1 MKVEYI
7 DHMGSDL
14 SVVNAARCSFAK
26 QHDEFDD
33 NKDTKLINY
42 LARHGHWC
50 YDDITEILTTSGWKF
65 FKDLQEDDLVAEVN
79 YTNEPFTFN
88 WVKPLKYHKSWYE
101 GDMYLCEGN
110 TINYCVTPNHKMLV
124 QQRRSKGYKNWEITT
139 SDLVYGKDF
148 RVATTAKLNQTGEGT
163 YSLGCLY
170 GFLLADGFLIGNK
183 IGVRLKK
190 ERKIQYL
197 EQLLLTLNI
206 EYSKTSN
213 ANNVTVFKFYHQL
226 SSKLDSVT
234 NKKLDVDY
242 IQDSSEYLTGI
253 YEGYMQGDG
262 STKHSQYTYS
272 SSSYNLF
279 NDIALLSTVVGHQV
293 GKVRE
298 RHLDNPN
305 HNINYLGTV
314 SSRKLATTRQA
325 LQTTVPYKGNVYC
338 VTVPS
343 GMVLVR
349 RKGKQLVCG
358 NTPFAH
364 AFVTM
369 RFKAPIAVHAQCGK
383 HQIGF
388 SMNTVSRRY
397 VSDTPELFLPEF
409 RTKPEGS
416 IKQGSGAL
424 HPDNLI
430 IQHDYFEMCTSAI
443 ELYEQMIL
451 DGVAPEQARFVLP
464 QGVYTEWVWSGSL
477 QAWARFYNQRSD
489 THAQQ
494 EIQELA
500 NMVNDITKNLFPVS
514 WVALTKDTK

>member
-26 QHDEFDD
+26 QHDKFDD
-33 NKDTKLINY
+33 TNDTKLINY
-42 LARHGHWC
+42 LAKHGHF
-50 YDDITEILTTSGWKF
+50 T
-65 FKDLQEDDLVAEVN
+65 
-79 YTNEPFTFN
+79 PFT
-88 WVKPLKYHKSWYE
+88 
-101 GDMYLCEGN
+101 
-110 TINYCVTPNHKMLV
+110 
-124 QQRRSKGYKNWEITT
+124 
-139 SDLVYGKDF
+139 
-148 RVATTAKLNQTGEGT
+148 
-163 YSLGCLY
+163 
-170 GFLLADGFLIGNK
+170 
-183 IGVRLKK
+183 
-190 ERKIQYL
+190 
-197 EQLLLTLNI
+197 
-206 EYSKTSN
+206 
-213 ANNVTVFKFYHQL
+213 
-226 SSKLDSVT
+226 
-234 NKKLDVDY
+234 
-242 IQDSSEYLTGI
+242 
-253 YEGYMQGDG
+253 
-262 STKHSQYTYS
+262 
-272 SSSYNLF
+272 
-279 NDIALLSTVVGHQV
+279 
-293 GKVRE
+293 
-298 RHLDNPN
+298 
-305 HNINYLGTV
+305 
-314 SSRKLATTRQA
+314 
-325 LQTTVPYKGNVYC
+325 
-338 VTVPS
+338 
-343 GMVLVR
+343 
-349 RKGKQLVCG
+349 
-358 NTPFAH
+358 H

-424 HPDNLI
+424 HTDNLN
-430 IQHDYFEMCTSAI
+430 IQHDYFQMCTSAI

-500 NMVNDITKNLFPVS
+500 NMANDITKNLFPVS

>member
-26 QHDEFDD
+26 QHDKFDD
-33 NKDTKLINY
+33 TNDTKLINY
-42 LARHGHWC
+42 LARHGHW
-50 YDDITEILTTSGWKF
+50 
-65 FKDLQEDDLVAEVN
+65 
-79 YTNEPFTFN
+79 
-88 WVKPLKYHKSWYE
+88 
-101 GDMYLCEGN
+101 
-110 TINYCVTPNHKMLV
+110 
-124 QQRRSKGYKNWEITT
+124 
-139 SDLVYGKDF
+139 
-148 RVATTAKLNQTGEGT
+148 
-163 YSLGCLY
+163 
-170 GFLLADGFLIGNK
+170 
-183 IGVRLKK
+183 
-190 ERKIQYL
+190 
-197 EQLLLTLNI
+197 
-206 EYSKTSN
+206 
-213 ANNVTVFKFYHQL
+213 
-226 SSKLDSVT
+226 
-234 NKKLDVDY
+234 
-242 IQDSSEYLTGI
+242 
-253 YEGYMQGDG
+253 
-262 STKHSQYTYS
+262 
-272 SSSYNLF
+272 
-279 NDIALLSTVVGHQV
+279 
-293 GKVRE
+293 
-298 RHLDNPN
+298 
-305 HNINYLGTV
+305 
-314 SSRKLATTRQA
+314 
-325 LQTTVPYKGNVYC
+325 
-338 VTVPS
+338 
-343 GMVLVR
+343 
-349 RKGKQLVCG
+349 
-358 NTPFAH
+358 TPFAH

-369 RFKAPIAVHAQCGK
+369 RFKAPISIHAQCVK

-388 SMNTVSRRY
+388 AMNTVSRRY

-430 IQHDYFEMCTSAI
+430 IQYDYFQMCTSAI

>member
-26 QHDEFDD
+26 QHDKFDD
-33 NKDTKLINY
+33 TNDTKLINY
-42 LARHGHWC
+42 LARHGHW
-50 YDDITEILTTSGWKF
+50 
-65 FKDLQEDDLVAEVN
+65 
-79 YTNEPFTFN
+79 
-88 WVKPLKYHKSWYE
+88 
-101 GDMYLCEGN
+101 
-110 TINYCVTPNHKMLV
+110 
-124 QQRRSKGYKNWEITT
+124 
-139 SDLVYGKDF
+139 
-148 RVATTAKLNQTGEGT
+148 
-163 YSLGCLY
+163 
-170 GFLLADGFLIGNK
+170 
-183 IGVRLKK
+183 
-190 ERKIQYL
+190 
-197 EQLLLTLNI
+197 
-206 EYSKTSN
+206 
-213 ANNVTVFKFYHQL
+213 
-226 SSKLDSVT
+226 
-234 NKKLDVDY
+234 
-242 IQDSSEYLTGI
+242 
-253 YEGYMQGDG
+253 
-262 STKHSQYTYS
+262 
-272 SSSYNLF
+272 
-279 NDIALLSTVVGHQV
+279 
-293 GKVRE
+293 
-298 RHLDNPN
+298 
-305 HNINYLGTV
+305 
-314 SSRKLATTRQA
+314 
-325 LQTTVPYKGNVYC
+325 
-338 VTVPS
+338 
-343 GMVLVR
+343 
-349 RKGKQLVCG
+349 
-358 NTPFAH
+358 TPFAH

-388 SMNTVSRRY
+388 AMNTVSRRY

-430 IQHDYFEMCTSAI
+430 IQYDYFQMCTSAI

-500 NMVNDITKNLFPVS
+500 NMANDITKNLFPVS